1 MKKFKVFALVFAIM
15 LSATGLGLLFGSNQ
29 PASTQAKVSADE
41 TTTLAPGI
49 YTVDSSGKV
58 ADTPTKSWDVIATKA
73 SDNSLTVSLE
83 EGDGTYL
90 VCGKLPEGVTSLY
103 EAFSL
108 GESLTDIVFTD
119 SFDTSKVTDMSYMF
133 GDCSVL
139 TSITF
144 SPSFDTS
151 KVTDMSFMFSGC
163 SALTSLDLSKFNT
176 SNVTNMDSMFY
187 DCRLLTSINL
197 SNFNTGKVISMC
209 EMFRGDTDN
218 GNKLVEI
225 VFPKSFGGAAQDLT
239 GMFNNCTS
247 LISLD
252 LSNFDTGNV
261 TDMREMFS
269 NCSSLKSITF
279 GAKFDT
285 SNVTNMDSMFSD
297 CSKLTSLDLSK
308 FNTGNVMFMGAMFSN
323 CNLLNKLNLSSFNTS
338 NVNDMNHMFSS
349 CSSLT
354 SLDLGKFDTQNV
366 TLMTGMFSNCNL
378 LTSLDLT
385 NFNTTNCVRM
395 GGNYIPDDGM
405 FYNCS
410 SLISLKLGDK
420 FITNNTKIML
430 AMFANCSK
438 LTDLDLGG
446 FEISNGTN
454 IHLLFSGCTSLQN
467 IKMPNIMNA
476 DSTIKLSDLSLPN
489 DKSWYS
495 LASGDSKGT
504 LVADTNVSAN
514 TYAGHILTINQNK
527 SYAEIDKII
536 ANATKPSTPETPSTG
551 VVLDVVLPVASIVL
565 VLASLCAV
573 AFVGKKKKQ
582 F

>member
-1 MKKFKVFALVFAIM
+1 MA
-15 LSATGLGLLFGSNQ
+15 N
-29 PASTQAKVSADE
+29 
-41 TTTLAPGI
+41 
-49 YTVDSSGKV
+49 
-58 ADTPTKSWDVIATKA
+58 TPTKSWADIATKA
-73 SDNSLTVSLE
+73 SDNSLTISLE
-83 EGDGTYL
+83 ESDGTYL

-119 SFDTSKVTDMSYMF
+119 SFDTSKVTDMS
-133 GDCSVL
+133 
-139 TSITF
+139 
-144 SPSFDTS
+144 
-151 KVTDMSFMFSGC
+151 FMFSGC

-176 SNVTNMDSMFY
+176 
-187 DCRLLTSINL
+187 
-197 SNFNTGKVISMC
+197 
-209 EMFRGDTDN
+209 
-218 GNKLVEI
+218 
-225 VFPKSFGGAAQDLT
+225 
-239 GMFNNCTS
+239 
-247 LISLD
+247 
-252 LSNFDTGNV
+252 GNV
-261 TDMREMFS
+261 
-269 NCSSLKSITF
+269 I
-279 GAKFDT
+279 
-285 SNVTNMDSMFSD
+285 
-297 CSKLTSLDLSK
+297 
-308 FNTGNVMFMGAMFSN
+308 FMGAMFSN
-323 CNLLNKLNLSSFNTS
+323 CNSLNKLNLSSFNTS
-338 NVNDMNHMFSS
+338 KVNDMNHMFSS

-366 TLMTGMFSNCNL
+366 MLMTGMFSNCNL

-420 FITNNTKIML
+420 FITNNTKIMR

-438 LTDLDLGG
+438 LTDLDLGS
-446 FEISNGTN
+446 FEISNETN

-467 IKMPNIMNA
+467 IKMPNIIA

-536 ANATKPSTPETPSTG
+536 TNATKPSTPETPSTG
-551 VVLDVVLPVASIVL
+551 VMLDVILPVVSISV